1 MSGRTAVVLDRFP
14 RHMAA
19 GDPGK
24 RFEVVAAALGAEL
37 DVKTSQLG
45 RVMRAHALGTADE
58 ERDLLLLAAVHGLRD
73 EDFELLRLRLA
84 AVRAIRAGLPAEEAL
99 ERLPDVLGVRA
110 DAFAPF
116 PDENDDPAPARERL
130 AAALGALASYG
141 SELDLLR
148 GSLGAVIGRHRDGN
162 GTAGGL
168 LGAAAAYLGLETTA
182 LAHSDDRYWHL
193 ARCRDRLRLVRP
205 EPPGTSPAETRLTPD
220 EDVLALE
227 ENPFQPKEIDP
238 IPRRH
243 RDVFH
248 VLRGGF
254 DPVTVTV
261 RVRGV
266 ADRTVAPMVVNLDS
280 GRGVAFTGAVPEG
293 EELRFE
299 SDGRVTLAGASVA
312 RLSYAF
318 HGALFADADAAH
330 VNDFRF
336 DVATFAETEPVPDA
350 FEPGAAF
357 PHAEGLLGGLEMALG
372 ESRWGY
378 FVGAAHYGRD
388 DPDPA
393 DRPAVPVFA
402 AAFFDRTVFEPA
414 ADPAGEVGF
423 AWEEREPFAL
433 TVWIPQ
439 RFSQLDENGEL
450 PVRERLR
457 LLLGRHRAAG
467 VHVYC
472 KYADDRWSLGQGV
485 VREPGATDP
494 RGIVVVGTRLW
505 REVIFEPHH

>member
-1 MSGRTAVVLDRFP
+1 VSARTAAVLDRFP

-19 GDPGK
+19 TDPGK
-24 RFEVVAAALGAEL
+24 RFEVVAEALGAEL

-45 RVMRAHALGTADE
+45 RVRRAHALGTADE
-58 ERDLLLLAAVHGLRD
+58 ERDLLLLAALHGLRD

-84 AVRAIRAGLPAEEAL
+84 AVRAIRADLPAEEAL
-99 ERLPDVLGVRA
+99 ERLPAALGVRA
-110 DAFAPF
+110 DAFTRF
-116 PDENDDPAPARERL
+116 PGEDDDEAALERL

-148 GSLGAVIGRHRDGN
+148 GSLAAVVGRHRDGN
-162 GTAGGL
+162 GTTGGV
-168 LGAAAAYLGLETTA
+168 LGAAAAYLGLEPVA

-193 ARCRDRLRLVRP
+193 ARCRDRMRLVRP
-205 EPPGTSPAETRLTPD
+205 EPPETSPAETTLTPD

-243 RDVFH
+243 RDVFR

-254 DPVTVTV
+254 DPVIVTV
-261 RVRGV
+261 RVRGA

-280 GRGVAFTGAVPEG
+280 GHGVAFTGAVPEG

-299 SDGRVTLAGASVA
+299 SDGRVTLSGASVA

-318 HGALFADADAAH
+318 HGAVFADAAAAH
-330 VNDFRF
+330 ANDFRY
-336 DVATFAETEPVPDA
+336 DAATFAETEPVPDA

-357 PHAEGLLGGLEMALG
+357 PHAEGLLGGVEMALG
-372 ESRWGY
+372 ESRWAF

-393 DRPAVPVFA
+393 RRPAVPLFA
-402 AAFFDRTVFEPA
+402 AGFFDRTVFEPG

-423 AWEEREPFAL
+423 AWQEREPFAL

-439 RFSQLDENGEL
+439 RFSQLDEEGEL

-505 REVIFEPHH
+505 PEDTVQPTP

>member
-19 GDPGK
+19 ADPGK
-24 RFEVVAAALGAEL
+24 RFEVVADALGAEL

-45 RVMRAHALGTADE
+45 RVRRAHALATADE
-58 ERDLLLLAAVHGLRD
+58 ERDLLLLAALHGLRD
-73 EDFELLRLRLA
+73 EDFELLRVRLA
-84 AVRAIRAGLPAEEAL
+84 AVRVIRADLPAEEAL
-99 ERLPDVLGVRA
+99 ERLPAVLGVRA
-110 DAFAPF
+110 DAFQPF
-116 PDENDDPAPARERL
+116 PGEDDGEPARERL
-130 AAALGALASYG
+130 GAALGALASYG

-148 GSLGAVIGRHRDGN
+148 GSLAGVIGRHRDGN

-168 LGAAAAYLGLETTA
+168 LGAAAAYLGLEPTA
-182 LAHSDDRYWHL
+182 LAHSDDRFWHL
-193 ARCRDRLRLVRP
+193 ERCRDRMRLVRP
-205 EPPGTSPAETRLTPD
+205 EPPGTVPAETRLTPD

-227 ENPFQPKEIDP
+227 ENPFQSKDISP

-243 RDVFH
+243 RDVFRI
-248 VLRGGF
+248 LRGGF
-254 DPVTVTV
+254 EPVTVTV

-280 GRGVAFTGAVPEG
+280 GHGVAFTGTVPAG
-293 EELRFE
+293 QELRFE

-318 HGALFADADAAH
+318 RGAVFADAGGEH
-330 VNDFRF
+330 RNDFLF
-336 DVATFAETEPVPDA
+336 DAATFAETEPVPDA

-357 PHAEGLLGGLEMALG
+357 PHAEGLLGGVEMALG
-372 ESRWGY
+372 ESRWG
-378 FVGAAHYGRD
+378 FSVGAAHYGRD

-393 DRPAVPVFA
+393 QRPAIPLFA
-402 AAFFDRTVFEPA
+402 AGFFDRTVFEPA

-423 AWEEREPFAL
+423 DWEEREPFAL

-439 RFSQLDENGEL
+439 RFSQLDEDGEL

-472 KYADDRWSLGQGV
+472 RYADDRWSLGQGV

-505 REVIFEPHH
+505 PEDTTQPTPA